1 MPEESPDPPRQP
13 QASPL
18 APAFV
23 AALVGAFL
31 AFSAVM
37 LVTLLYLVLMGGRYE
52 LWIAPL
58 WFAVKMVATPFAAV
72 VFVFTLI
79 LMYRRLQ

>member
-1 MPEESPDPPRQP
+1 MPEETPEQPRQP
-13 QASPL
+13 QASPA

>member
-1 MPEESPDPPRQP
+1 MNAEEPRPEQRS
-13 QASPL
+13 SPL

-52 LWIAPL
+52 LWIPPL
-58 WFAVKMVATPFAAV
+58 WFAVKMVATPFAGV
-72 VFVFTLI
+72 VFVFTLV

>member
-1 MPEESPDPPRQP
+1 MNAEEPRPEQR
-13 QASPL
+13 SPL
-18 APAFV
+18 APAFI
-23 AALVGAFL
+23 AALVGASL

-52 LWIAPL
+52 LWIPPL
-58 WFAVKMVATPFAAV
+58 WFAVKLVATPFAAV
-72 VFVFTLI
+72 VFVFTLV

>member
-1 MPEESPDPPRQP
+1 MTEEPRPAQR
-13 QASPL
+13 SPL
-18 APAFV
+18 APAFI

-31 AFSAVM
+31 AFSSVM

-52 LWIAPL
+52 LWVAPL
-58 WFAVKMVATPFAAV
+58 WFALRMVATPFAAV
-72 VFVFTLI
+72 VFVFTLV

>member
-1 MPEESPDPPRQP
+1 MTEERRPVPR
-13 QASPL
+13 SPL

-31 AFSAVM
+31 AFSTVM
-37 LVTLLYLVLMGGRYE
+37 LITLLYLVLMGGRYE
-52 LWIAPL
+52 MWIAPL
-58 WFAVKMVATPFAAV
+58 WFAMKMLATPFAAV

-79 LMYRRLQ
+79 LMYRRFR

>member
-1 MPEESPDPPRQP
+1 MTEEPHPAPR
-13 QASPL
+13 SPL

-23 AALVGAFL
+23 AALMGAFL

-52 LWIAPL
+52 LWVRPL
-58 WFAVKMVATPFAAV
+58 WFAVRMVAVPFAAV
-72 VFVFTLI
+72 AFVVTL
-79 LMYRRLQ
+79 LVMYRRMQSS